1 MTFVVIMSKEGDLPK
16 LPFKNRKLGTIG
28 ISFIVIGLSLLFIY
42 ILWASFGHIGPS
54 FSSDI
59 LNLQQSTLRAQYHLP
74 EEPIVTDP
82 TVLQTPPSLRQFLT
96 DNATSGSTNA
106 TSGSTNATS
115 GSTNATSGSTNAT
128 SGSTNATSGSTNATS
143 GSTNATSG
151 STNATSGST
160 NATSGSTNATSGS
173 TNATSGSTNA
183 TSGSTNATSGS
194 TNATSGS
201 TNATDQDSDNAQVSI
216 VPGASTLTDTA
227 FSPNPIEVTVGQ
239 TVMWTNDDPAFH
251 TVTSGTAGAADV
263 GKEFDSG
270 LTGPAAL
277 TSKGKT
283 FEHTFDI
290 AGEYPYFCTL
300 HPAMVGT
307 VIVN

>member
-16 LPFKNRKLGTIG
+16 LPIKNRKIGTIG
-28 ISFIVIGLSLLFIY
+28 ISVIVIGLSLLFIY
-42 ILWASFGHIGPS
+42 ILWASFGYIGPS
-54 FSSDI
+54 FSSDV

-74 EEPIVTDP
+74 EEPVITDP

-160 NATSGSTNATSGS
+160 NATSGSTNAT
-173 TNATSGSTNA
+173 
-183 TSGSTNATSGS
+183 
-194 TNATSGS
+194 
-201 TNATDQDSDNAQVSI
+201 DQASDNAQVSI

-227 FSPNPIEVTVGQ
+227 FSPNSIEVTVGQ
-239 TVMWTNDDPAFH
+239 TVVWTNDDSAFH
-251 TVTSGTAGAADV
+251 TVTSGTAGATDV

-270 LTGPAAL
+270 LTGPTAL

-283 FEHTFDI
+283 FEHTFDRI
-290 AGEYPYFCTL
+290 GDYPYFCTL

-307 VIVN
+307 VIVK

>member
-1 MTFVVIMSKEGDLPK
+1 LYSVTFLISLTFVVIMSKEGDLPK
-16 LPFKNRKLGTIG
+16 LPIKNRKIGTIG
-28 ISFIVIGLSLLFIY
+28 ISVIVMGLSLLFIY
-42 ILWASFGHIGPS
+42 ILWASFGYIGPS
-54 FSSDI
+54 FSSDV

-128 SGSTNATSGSTNATS
+128 SGSTNATNQA
-143 GSTNATSG
+143 
-151 STNATSGST
+151 
-160 NATSGSTNATSGS
+160 
-173 TNATSGSTNA
+173 
-183 TSGSTNATSGS
+183 
-194 TNATSGS
+194 
-201 TNATDQDSDNAQVSI
+201 SDNAQVSI
-216 VPGASTLTDTA
+216 VPGAATLTDTA
-227 FSPNPIEVTVGQ
+227 FSPNSIEVTVGQ
-239 TVMWTNDDPAFH
+239 TVVWTNDDSAFH
-251 TVTSGTAGAADV
+251 TITSGTAGAADV

-270 LTGPAAL
+270 LTGPTAL

-283 FEHTFDI
+283 FEQTFDRI
-290 AGEYPYFCTL
+290 GDYPYFCTL

-307 VIVN
+307 VIVK

>member
-16 LPFKNRKLGTIG
+16 LPIKNRKIGTIG
-28 ISFIVIGLSLLFIY
+28 ISVIVIGLSLLFIY
-42 ILWASFGHIGPS
+42 ILWASFGYIGPS
-54 FSSDI
+54 FSSDV

-74 EEPIVTDP
+74 EEPVITDP

-183 TSGSTNATSGS
+183 TRVV
-194 TNATSGS
+194 
-201 TNATDQDSDNAQVSI
+201 QPMQ
-216 VPGASTLTDTA
+216 
-227 FSPNPIEVTVGQ
+227 PIKLQ
-239 TVMWTNDDPAFH
+239 IIL
-251 TVTSGTAGAADV
+251 
-263 GKEFDSG
+263 K
-270 LTGPAAL
+270 
-277 TSKGKT
+277 
-283 FEHTFDI
+283 
-290 AGEYPYFCTL
+290 YQ
-300 HPAMVGT
+300 
-307 VIVN
+307 